1 MHILLLFQSW
11 LLLLVGRPVFLMR
24 FGAVPYLLRVVHTN
38 LYCLW
43 GLEEDHSVTV
53 SVARSYNRSSN
64 NERGGMFSHMSMKR
78 LFSFYCGG
86 HLKDVSFSF
95 MFQNYTPIC
104 ISTNKSRCPP
114 WAGG

>member
-53 SVARSYNRSSN
+53 SVSQI
-64 NERGGMFSHMSMKR
+64 
-78 LFSFYCGG
+78 L
-86 HLKDVSFSF
+86 
-95 MFQNYTPIC
+95 
-104 ISTNKSRCPP
+104 
-114 WAGG
+114 